1 MQKRNIAIATFS
13 LIAIML
19 TGTVAQAESL
29 LTSPPSQSGEGV
41 LFIGEDINGNS
52 EQEEVFCVTLKKKK
66 DKVWGPSAPK
76 AKKKDSN
83 AKVSGGK
90 YPPIYI
96 KYRAKVY
103 VYPKKAAN
111 TPYKY
116 KKKLSSRH
124 RNKSYNRPKVKR
136 VVKTLNIT
144 PIIVR
149 EAKKNGISPILLKAV
164 IQTEST
170 YNPYATS
177 YAGAKG
183 LCQLM
188 PRTAR
193 LMGVKNPY
201 DPRQS
206 IAGGAKYL
214 GKLKRMF
221 KSMDHVIAAYNAG
234 PGAVRRAGGVP
245 NLYQTRRFVIKVKRN
260 MKKW

>member
-1 MQKRNIAIATFS
+1 MRKKNIAIVVFS
-13 LIAIML
+13 LIAIVL
-19 TGTVAQAESL
+19 TFAVAQADSI

-41 LFIGEDINGNS
+41 LFIGEDINNNG

-66 DKVWGPSAPK
+66 DKVWGPSTPK
-76 AKKKDSN
+76 VKKTNSDK
-83 AKVSGGK
+83 KISGGK

-96 KYRAKVY
+96 KYRTKVY
-103 VYPKKAAN
+103 VYPKKAVN
-111 TPYKY
+111 TSYKY

-124 RNKSYNRPKVKR
+124 KGKSYSRPKVKR

-170 YNPYATS
+170 FNPYATS

-193 LMGVKNPY
+193 LLGVRNPY
-201 DPRQS
+201 DPEQS

-221 KSMDHVIAAYNAG
+221 KSQDHFIAAYNAG
-234 PGAVRRAGGVP
+234 PGAVRRAGGIP
-245 NLYQTRRFVIKVKRN
+245 NIYQTRRFVIKVKRN